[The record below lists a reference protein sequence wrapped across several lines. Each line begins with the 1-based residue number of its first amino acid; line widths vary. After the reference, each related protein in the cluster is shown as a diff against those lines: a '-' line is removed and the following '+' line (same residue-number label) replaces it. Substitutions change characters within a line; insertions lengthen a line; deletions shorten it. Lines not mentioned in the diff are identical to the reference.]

1 VKRFF
6 KENDKEPRKI
16 NRKDI
21 KDYLDRL
28 AQKDASGS
36 TLNVNLNALKFLMC
50 EILNKNFFV
59 RIRFSKIPKTLPV
72 VLDKQEIIRLFDAIR
87 NEKQRLIVE
96 LMYSAGLR
104 LSELI
109 NLKVKDIDLE
119 KRIGWVRHGKGNKDR
134 PFIIAEK
141 MVEKLKDHISKY
153 NLNFDSYIFTGWN
166 GPMSK
171 SYVQHIVRN
180 AAKAAKIKKKVH
192 PHTLR
197 HSFATHLIENGYD
210 VASVQPLLGHNS
222 ISTTMVYVHIAMP
235 NMINV
240 KSPLDSLY

>member
-1 VKRFF
+1 MT
-6 KENDKEPRKI
+6 KEE
-16 NRKDI
+16 
-21 KDYLDRL
+21 
-28 AQKDASGS
+28 
-36 TLNVNLNALKFLMC
+36 
-50 EILNKNFFV
+50 
-59 RIRFSKIPKTLPV
+59 V
-72 VLDKQEIIRLFDAIR
+72 VGLFDAIK
-87 NEKQRLIVE
+87 NEKQRLMIE

-109 NLKVKDIDLE
+109 NLKICDIDIE

-153 NLNFDSYIFTGWN
+153 NLTYDSYTFTGLY
-166 GPMSK
+166 GQLSK
-171 SYVQHIVRN
+171 SYVQHVVRD
-180 AAKAAKIKKKVH
+180 AARKAKIKKKVH

-210 VASVQPLLGHNS
+210 VASVQPFLGHNS

-235 NMINV
+235 NMINI
-240 KSPLDSLY
+240 KSPFDNL